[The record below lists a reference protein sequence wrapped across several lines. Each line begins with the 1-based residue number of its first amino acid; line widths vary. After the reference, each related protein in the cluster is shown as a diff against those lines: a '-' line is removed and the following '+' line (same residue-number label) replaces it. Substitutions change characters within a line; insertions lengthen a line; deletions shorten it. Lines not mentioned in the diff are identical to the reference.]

1 MSNHCPSCLNP
12 ETVSHG
18 TPSEHLVCPLCGH
31 LWATPAQMEPLH
43 PDYYAQLRERNKVAA
58 PEYERKMADR
68 LRDLAPLLR
77 DGLRVLEVGC
87 AEGELGRRIKA
98 MANVE
103 YVGIELSADAD
114 AAAQVLDRV
123 SRKVA
128 AELDAAPFDLILS
141 FHVLEHIPDIGAE
154 TRQWYRLLKPSGLLL
169 VEVPNEA
176 GHPLLSWDAN
186 PEHLHHFSSASL
198 SALLDHVGFAI
209 RQISTGHFESVVYAD
224 SLRVL
229 ATPHQPAQD
238 RRAALVARF
247 RSVFHG
253 PFVIYGIGGDFK
265 NYVAPV
271 LADLNVVAL
280 VDSNSARIGQTV
292 AGRTIEPYD
301 AAKFA
306 GLPVLVASLRFQQEV
321 TAMLQ
326 QQGVPAQA
334 ICGLDAIYG

>member
-1 MSNHCPSCLNP
+1 MNNTCPSCLNP
-12 ETVSHG
+12 GTVTHG
-18 TPSEHLVCPLCGH
+18 SPLAHQACPVCGH
-31 LWATPAQMEPLH
+31 RWATPVQMQRQH
-43 PDYYAQLRERNKVAA
+43 GDYYAQLRERNRVVAPEHEQKVA
-58 PEYERKMADR
+58 ER
-68 LRDLAPLLR
+68 LHDLASLLR

-103 YVGIELSADAD
+103 YVGIELSADANT
-114 AAAQVLDRV
+114 AAQFLDHV

-154 TRQWYRLLKPSGLLL
+154 VKQWHRLLKPSGTLM

-186 PEHLHHFSSASL
+186 PEHLHHFTATSL
-198 SALLDHVGFAI
+198 SALLDHAGFAS
-209 RQISTGHFESVVYAD
+209 RRLSAGHFESVVYPD

-229 ATPHQPAQD
+229 AAPRQTGQEQS
-238 RRAALVARF
+238 AALLARF
-247 RSVFHG
+247 RSVLPG
-253 PFVIYGIGGDFK
+253 PVVVYGIGGDFN

-271 LADLNVVAL
+271 LAQLTVAAL
-280 VDSNSARIGQTV
+280 VDSNPERIGQTV
-292 AGRTIEPYD
+292 AGRAIEPYD

-306 GLPVLVASLRFQQEV
+306 GLPVLVASLRFQHEV
-321 TAMLQ
+321 TAMLL
-326 QQGVPAQA
+326 QQGVPAQE
-334 ICGLDAIYG
+334 IFGLDAIYG